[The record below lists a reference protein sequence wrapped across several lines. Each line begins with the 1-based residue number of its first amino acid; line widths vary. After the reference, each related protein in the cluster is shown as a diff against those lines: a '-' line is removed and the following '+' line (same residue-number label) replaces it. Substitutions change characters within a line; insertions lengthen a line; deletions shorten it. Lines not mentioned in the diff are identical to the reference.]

1 MNKTWKR
8 QVFRHTALYT
18 AILMFSHTGGGG
30 GAQAQTQTQTH
41 KYAIVMNGQ
50 NLPEVKWGQDYK
62 KLAQKSNERQFTH
75 TTNFHIKKNVTLSFN
90 NIDEVVA
97 EKKDVVVFGT
107 ATYLPPYGKVSGFDA
122 DKLKKRGDA
131 LGWIKTTKP
140 GLVGYSYEGVT
151 CQNNYNNA
159 SSGCPELIYKTQFSF
174 GQQGLKKKTTGG
186 LDIAED
192 KSRDNSP
199 IYKLQDYPG
208 LGVSFNLS
216 SESLVKSIKYNK
228 IISSFSEGVTQQNGT
243 QNQHKDKNL
252 VYTTGDYQYKNKY
265 SSRYVGQNEHSA
277 IAFYLNAKLHL
288 LDKKNIKNIAQG
300 KTVNLGTLKSYVEP
314 TAEWKNKRQNYFQ
327 GNWTFEDKG
336 TVSVKLKLPEV
347 KAGRCVNK
355 NNPNPNAKAPSP
367 ALTAPALWFGPVQNG
382 KVQMY
387 SASVSTYPDS
397 SSSQI
402 FLQNLSRKDDTS
414 KPGRYSLKPL
424 STSEIKSKEPNFTGR
439 QTIIRLD
446 GRVQQ
451 IKLGQSNN
459 EVVGFNGNSN
469 NATFGIVSEGSFMPD
484 TSEWKKVLLPWT
496 VRVFADDS
504 KFKEFNKEEKD
515 NKPKYSQKYRSRDN
529 GKRERNLGDIVNS
542 PIVAV
547 GGYLATSAND
557 GMVHIFKKGNGG
569 DERNYSLKL
578 SYIPG
583 TMPRK
588 DIENKDS
595 TLAKELRAFAEKG
608 YVGDRYGVDGG
619 FVLRQVNLNG
629 KDHVFMFGA
638 MGFGGR
644 GAYALDLTKAD
655 GSDPTK
661 ASLFDVK
668 DNGNNGNNGNN
679 RVELGYT
686 VGTPQIG
693 KTHNGKYAAFLASGY
708 ATKKIDDPTNKTAL
722 YVYDLENNG
731 NLIKKIEVKD
741 GKGGL
746 SSPTLVDKDLDGTV
760 DIAYAGDRG
769 GKMYRFDLSGQSPDQ
784 WTVRPIFEGTKPITS
799 APAISQLKDKRVVIF
814 GTGSDLSEEDVDNME
829 EQYIY
834 GIFDDDTATTG
845 TVNFSGSGGG
855 LLEQVLSRDNDN
867 KTLFLTDY
875 KRSDGSGSK
884 GWVVKLKDGQRVTV
898 KPTVVL
904 RTAFVTIR
912 KYNDGGCGAETAIL
926 GINTADGGKLTKK
939 SARPIVPD
947 ANKDVAQYSGH
958 KQTTKGKSIPIGCMQ
973 KGNEIVCPNGYVYD
987 KPVNVR
993 YLDEKKT
1000 DGFSTTADGDAG
1012 GSGID
1017 PAGKR
1022 SGKNNR
1028 CFSQKGVRTL
1038 LMNDLD
1044 SLDITGPTCGM
1055 KRISWREVF
1064 Y

>member
-1 MNKTWKR
+1 MNKTLKR
-8 QVFRHTALYT
+8 RVFRHTALYA

-30 GAQAQTQTQTH
+30 AQAQTS
-41 KYAIVMNGQ
+41 KYAIIMNEGNQLEVKQNGQ
-50 NLPEVKWGQDYK
+50 YSTIKDK
-62 KLAQKSNERQFTH
+62 DRERKYTH
-75 TTNFHIKKNVTLSFN
+75 HHHQGTGGGSVSFN
-90 NIDEVVA
+90 NSDELVSQQSGTA
-97 EKKDVVVFGT
+97 VFGT

-122 DKLKKRGDA
+122 DGLKKRNNA
-131 LGWIKTTKP
+131 AGWIRTTRIA
-140 GLVGYSYEGVT
+140 LAGYSYADVV
-151 CQNNYNNA
+151 CRSNA
-159 SSGCPELIYKTQFSF
+159 GCPKLVYKTQFSF
-174 GQQGLKKKTTGG
+174 DNPDLAKTGG
-186 LDIAED
+186 VLDRHTEP
-192 KSRDNSP
+192 SRDNSP
-199 IYKLQDYPG
+199 IYKLKDHPW
-208 LGVSFNLS
+208 LGVSFNLGA
-216 SESLVKSIKYNK
+216 EGTAKNGKVTNKLV
-228 IISSFSEGVTQQNGT
+228 SSFDEKNSN
-243 QNQHKDKNL
+243 NNL
-252 VYTTGDYQYKNKY
+252 VYTTEGGGISLGNRHRETTAMAY
-265 SSRYVGQNEHSA
+265 
-277 IAFYLNAKLHL
+277 YLNAKLHL
-288 LDKKNIKNIAQG
+288 LDKKQIQNITD
-300 KTVNLGTLKSYVEP
+300 KTVLLGVLRPSIDV
-314 TAEWKNKRQNYFQ
+314 RQ
-327 GNWTFEDKG
+327 GNTGISGLLTFWARWDIKDTG
-336 TVSVKLKLPEV
+336 KISVKLKLPEV
-347 KAGRCVNK
+347 KAGRCINA
-355 NNPNPNAKAPSP
+355 NNPNKSTKAPSP

-382 KVQMY
+382 KAEMY

-397 SSSQI
+397 SSSRI
-402 FLQNLSRKDDTS
+402 YLQNLKRKTDPN
-414 KPGRYSLKPL
+414 KPGRYSLADL
-424 STSEIKSKEPNFTGR
+424 TKSDIESRQPGFTGR
-439 QTIIRLD
+439 QTVIRLD
-446 GRVQQ
+446 SGVQQ
-451 IKLGQSNN
+451 IKLQGN
-459 EVVGFNGNSN
+459 EVANFNGNDGKN
-469 NATFGIVSEGSFMPD
+469 DTFGIVSEGSFMPD

-496 VRVFADDS
+496 VRASNDDGQ
-504 KFKEFNKEEKD
+504 FNTFNKEEKNND

-529 GKRERNLGDIVNS
+529 NNRDLGDIVNS

-547 GGYLATSAND
+547 GEYLATSAND

-588 DIENKDS
+588 DIESKES

-619 FVLRQVNLNG
+619 FVLREVELSG
-629 KDHVFMFGA
+629 KKHVFMFGA

-644 GAYALDLTKAD
+644 GAYALDLSKIDSGNGNLAD
-655 GSDPTK
+655 V
-661 ASLFDVK
+661 SLFDVK
-668 DNGNNGNNGNN
+668 HDKNGKNSNNSNNS
-679 RVELGYT
+679 VQLGYT

-708 ATKKIDDPTNKTAL
+708 ATKQIDSGENKTAL
-722 YVYDLENNG
+722 YVYDLESNNG
-731 NLIKKIEVKD
+731 TLIRKIEVPS

-769 GKMYRFDLSGQSPDQ
+769 GNMYRFDLSSQSPDQ
-784 WTVRPIFEGTKPITS
+784 WTVRAIFKGDKPITS

-814 GTGSDLSEEDVDNME
+814 GTGSDLSEDDVDSKE
-829 EQYIY
+829 IQHVY
-834 GIFDDDTATTG
+834 GIFDNDTDTG
-845 TVNFSGSGGG
+845 TAQDGQGKG
-855 LLEQVLSRDNDN
+855 LLEQHLTQED

-875 KRSDGSGSK
+875 KRSDGSGNK
-884 GWVVKLKDGQRVTV
+884 GWIVKLKDGQRVTV

-904 RTAFVTIR
+904 RTAFVTIH
-912 KYNDGGCGAETAIL
+912 KYTGTDKCGAETAIL

-939 SARPIVPD
+939 SARPIVPE
-947 ANKDVAQYSGH
+947 ANQAVAQYSGH

-993 YLDEKKT
+993 YLDEKKI

>member
-1 MNKTWKR
+1 MNEQNQLKVKQKDSYSTLREKDRERKFIYNKGW
-8 QVFRHTALYT
+8 Q
-18 AILMFSHTGGGG
+18 GGGSVLFDN
-30 GAQAQTQTQTH
+30 TDTL
-41 KYAIVMNGQ
+41 V
-50 NLPEVKWGQDYK
+50 
-62 KLAQKSNERQFTH
+62 SRQSGT
-75 TTNFHIKKNVTLSFN
+75 
-90 NIDEVVA
+90 A
-97 EKKDVVVFGT
+97 VFGT

-122 DKLKKRGDA
+122 NALKERNNAVDWIHTTRAGLAGYAYTNVICRSHQCPQLVYKTRFSFDNPDLAKRG
-131 LGWIKTTKP
+131 
-140 GLVGYSYEGVT
+140 
-151 CQNNYNNA
+151 
-159 SSGCPELIYKTQFSF
+159 
-174 GQQGLKKKTTGG
+174 GG
-186 LDIAED
+186 LDRHTEP
-192 KSRDNSP
+192 SRDNSL
-199 IYKLQDYPG
+199 IYKLKDHPW
-208 LGVSFNLS
+208 LGVSFNLGSENTVKNSQS
-216 SESLVKSIKYNK
+216 SSRL
-228 IISSFSEGVTQQNGT
+228 ISSFSEDNN
-243 QNQHKDKNL
+243 NQTI
-252 VYTTGDYQYKNKY
+252 VSTTENHPISLGD
-265 SSRYVGQNEHSA
+265 GQREHTA
-277 IAFYLNAKLHL
+277 VAYYLNAKLHL
-288 LDKKNIKNIAQG
+288 LDKKGIKDITG
-300 KTVNLGTLKSYVEP
+300 KTVRLGVLKPSIDVKTQRTRLGGLLGFHAKWDIKDTGQIPVEL
-314 TAEWKNKRQNYFQ
+314 
-327 GNWTFEDKG
+327 G
-336 TVSVKLKLPEV
+336 LPQI
-347 KAGRCVNK
+347 KAGRCINK
-355 NNPNPNAKAPSP
+355 PNPNPKAQALSP

-424 STSEIKSKEPNFTGR
+424 STSEIKSKEPTFTGR
-439 QTIIRLD
+439 QTVIRLD
-446 GRVQQ
+446 GGVQQ
-451 IKLGQSNN
+451 IKLSRNN
-459 EVVGFNGNSN
+459 DEVVNFNVNNGNN
-469 NATFGIVSEGSFMPD
+469 TFGIVKDLGVDPD
-484 TSEWKKVLLPWT
+484 ASEWKKVLLPWT
-496 VRVFADDS
+496 VRASNDDNQ
-504 KFKEFNKEEKD
+504 FKTINQQLNQQKIQ
-515 NKPKYSQKYRSRDN
+515 YSQRYRIRENGNNSKRD
-529 GKRERNLGDIVNS
+529 LGDIVNS

-547 GGYLATSAND
+547 GEYLATSAND
-557 GMVHIFKKGNGG
+557 GMVHIFKKNGG
-569 DERNYSLKL
+569 SDERSYNLKL

-595 TLAKELRAFAEKG
+595 TLAKELRTFAEKG

-619 FVLRQVNLNG
+619 FVLRQVELSG
-629 KDHVFMFGA
+629 QKHVFMFGA

-655 GSDPTK
+655 GNDPTK

-679 RVELGYT
+679 SVQLGYT

-708 ATKKIDDPTNKTAL
+708 ATKTIDDQQNKTAL
-722 YVYDLENNG
+722 YVYDLESSG
-731 NLIKKIEVKD
+731 TLIKKIDVPG

-769 GKMYRFDLSGQSPDQ
+769 GKMYRFDLSSQSPDQ

-799 APAISQLKDKRVVIF
+799 APAVSKLKDKRVVIF
-814 GTGSDLSEEDVDNME
+814 GTGSDLSEEDVDKMD

-834 GIFDDDTATTG
+834 GIFDDDTAATG
-845 TVNFSGSGGG
+845 TVNFTGTGGG
-855 LLEQVLSRDNDN
+855 LLEQHLTEEN

-912 KYNDGGCGAETAIL
+912 KYNDGGCGAQTAIL

-939 SARPIVPD
+939 SARPIVPAD
-947 ANKDVAQYSGH
+947 NTAVAQYSGH
-958 KQTTKGKSIPIGCMQ
+958 KKGINGKSIPIGCMQ

-1017 PAGKR
+1017 PDGKR

-1044 SLDITGPTCGM
+1044 SLDITGPMCGM

>member
-30 GAQAQTQTQTH
+30 GQAQAQTQTQTH
-41 KYAIVMNGQ
+41 KYAIVMNAQ
-50 NLPEVKWGQDYK
+50 NLPEVKWGNQYQS
-62 KLAQKSNERQFTH
+62 LTHKSNEREVIH
-75 TTNFHIKKNVTLSFN
+75 TSGFSLVKKHISFSFN
-90 NIDEVVA
+90 NTDEVVA
-97 EKKDVVVFGT
+97 EKKDAVVFGA
-107 ATYLPPYGKVSGFDA
+107 ATYLPPYGKVSGFD
-122 DKLKKRGDA
+122 
-131 LGWIKTTKP
+131 TTKLTERKNAVDQIGTTHP
-140 GLVGYSYEGVT
+140 GLVGYSYEGST
-151 CQNNYNNA
+151 C
-159 SSGCPELIYKTQFSF
+159 SSGGCPTVAYRTQFTF
-174 GQQGLKKKTTGG
+174 GNSSLAKKTNGGG
-186 LDIAED
+186 LDIYED

-199 IYKLQDYPG
+199 IYKLKDHPW
-208 LGVSFNLS
+208 LGVSFNLGGES
-216 SESLVKSIKYNK
+216 SFKPKRQGSLV
-228 IISSFSEGVTQQNGT
+228 SSFSEDVTQQNGADS
-243 QNQHKDKNL
+243 QHKGKNL
-252 VYTTGDYQYKNKY
+252 VYTTDDYKSQNNKNHQDKHHA
-265 SSRYVGQNEHSA
+265 V
-277 IAFYLNAKLHL
+277 AFYLNAKLHL
-288 LDKKNIKNIAQG
+288 LDKKHITNIAQVG
-300 KTVNLGTLKSYVEP
+300 TVDLGTLKTRIEP
-314 TAEWKNKRQNYFQ
+314 TEAWKKQNNNFFSSS
-327 GNWTFEDKG
+327 WTYEEKG
-336 TVSVKLKLPEV
+336 LVSVKLKLPEV

-424 STSEIKSKEPNFTGR
+424 STSEIKSKEPTFTGR
-439 QTIIRLD
+439 QTVIRLD
-446 GRVQQ
+446 SGVQQ
-451 IKLGQSNN
+451 IKLGKNNN
-459 EVVGFNGNSN
+459 EVTGFNGNSN

-496 VRVFADDS
+496 VRGSADDNR
-504 KFKEFNKEEKD
+504 FKSINQESSQ
-515 NKPKYSQKYRSRDN
+515 YSQRYRIRDN
-529 GKRERNLGDIVNS
+529 NSNRNLGDIVNS

-547 GGYLATSAND
+547 GEYLATSAND
-557 GMVHIFKKGNGG
+557 GMVHIFKKNGG
-569 DERNYSLKL
+569 GDDRNYSLKL

-588 DIENKDS
+588 DIESKDS

-619 FVLRQVNLNG
+619 FVLRQVERDG
-629 KDHVFMFGA
+629 KTRVFMFGA

-644 GAYALDLTKAD
+644 GAYALDLTKAEN
-655 GSDPTK
+655 GNPT
-661 ASLFDVK
+661 AVSLFDVK
-668 DNGNNGNNGNN
+668 HDNSGNNSNNSNN
-679 RVELGYT
+679 SVQLGYT

-708 ATKKIDDPTNKTAL
+708 ATKTIDDQQNKTAL
-722 YVYDLENNG
+722 YVYDLESNNG
-731 NLIKKIEVKD
+731 TPIATINVPD

-769 GKMYRFDLSGQSPDQ
+769 GKMYRFDLSGNNPNS
-784 WTVRPIFEGTKPITS
+784 WTVRTIFEGTKPITS

-814 GTGSDLSEEDVDNME
+814 GTGSDLSEEDVDNKDI
-829 EQYIY
+829 QHVY
-834 GIFDDDTATTG
+834 GIFDNDTDTSVAKDG
-845 TVNFSGSGGG
+845 QGNG
-855 LLEQVLSRDNDN
+855 LLEQVLKKDGN
-867 KTLFLTDY
+867 TLFLSDY
-875 KRSDGSGSK
+875 KRSNGSGDK
-884 GWVVKLKDGQRVTV
+884 GWVVKLEAGQRVTV

-912 KYNDGGCGAETAIL
+912 KYTTDGCGAETAIL

-939 SARPIVPD
+939 SARPIVPE
-947 ANKDVAQYSGH
+947 ANTAVAQYSGH
-958 KQTTKGKSIPIGCMQ
+958 KKTSSGKSIPIGCME
-973 KGNEIVCPNGYVYD
+973 KNGGTVCPNGYVYD

-1017 PAGKR
+1017 PDGKR

-1055 KRISWREVF
+1055 KRISWREIF